1 MEKITEQLCVSEYIY
16 PLADKVNPI
25 LRPFIKK
32 LIQKNKL
39 FITDPHKPRQIT
51 AKMTGWHITSRE
63 IEQVISWA
71 SSLIIRDFEKANGHL
86 LKCSEVWG
94 IVFNKGDSI
103 EGHTHV
109 PSVYSFVYYVD
120 APKGSSSLVF
130 ETSGHRIEAE
140 KGKMIIFDSRLT
152 HKVTPNSSKNRC
164 ALSGNFINKD
174 NTGAYQVPGN
184 Y

>member
-1 MEKITEQLCVSEYIY
+1 MEKIIEQLCVSEYIY

-25 LRPFIKK
+25 LHSYIKK
-32 LIQKNKL
+32 LIKKNN
-39 FITDPHKPRQIT
+39 PNKPSQIT
-51 AKMTGWHITSRE
+51 AKMTDWHLDSRE
-63 IEQVISWA
+63 IEQAVNWA
-71 SSLIIRDFEKANGHL
+71 SSLIIRDFERANGHL

-130 ETSGHRIEAE
+130 ETSGHKIEAE

-164 ALSGNFINKD
+164 ALSGNFIYKH
-174 NTGAYQVPGN
+174 NTGAYHLQ
-184 Y
+184 